1 MQQYSLK
8 QDELSLPESAFELC
22 QHLGF
27 GLAKQ
32 ANWAWLELSGS
43 VLSHYLVD
51 QQRRFQALLDWFYK
65 DLGFGPREDY
75 FSRQAADLGQCILN
89 RQGNSTTLATVL
101 MLLGKQLDLKF
112 DPVLLPG
119 TTVLAC
125 HVAGELIYLDPLRG
139 ERLSKER
146 LHALVRG
153 ELGNSAP
160 LKASYLKPVGTQRL
174 MTRMLHELKA
184 GAIVAHEFEVAMECC
199 NLLLEWH
206 ADDLS
211 LHRERA
217 FIAQQLGAIHV
228 ASADLQYFVDNS
240 PHDPVVELVKM
251 QLRELGDDPQTFH

>member
-51 QQRRFQALLDWFYK
+51 QQRRFQALLNWFYK
-65 DLGFGPREDY
+65 DLGFAPEKIIFPGRRPISASVFSAARE
-75 FSRQAADLGQCILN
+75 QHHI
-89 RQGNSTTLATVL
+89 GNCAYVAWQTAGLEIRPCT
-101 MLLGKQLDLKF
+101 
-112 DPVLLPG
+112 
-119 TTVLAC
+119 
-125 HVAGELIYLDPLRG
+125 VAGHHSAGLPRGRRTHLSRPSSG